1 MISVLI
7 PTYGRPE
14 RLAATLESIARTG
27 LDDKDV
33 EVFVRICVEDPCRAA
48 YKALAMPVSLKCLFV
63 YEKNAQNYGQ
73 GIEVLRQFATGDILM
88 AASDDVLFRTPGW
101 HLTVEEA
108 FAAVPDRLLVAY
120 ANDGRGRRKPE
131 HPIVSRRWIDTLGYF
146 MRTEFRHFCVDQWIQ
161 ELAEDIGRLQYLDQV
176 ITEHMHVKYGKA
188 AMDDTYAMVR
198 GNTRTS
204 EADNALYATLAPQRA
219 ADLRKLLDAMQA

>member
-14 RLAATLESIARTG
+14 RLAQVLTSIRNTVAGVQSVEVLVRVAME
-27 LDDKDV
+27 DPRADEYADV
-33 EVFVRICVEDPCRAA
+33 ELPAGLRAHPLTLQGCKRFGA
-48 YKALAMPVSLKCLFV
+48 
-63 YEKNAQNYGQ
+63 
-73 GIEVLRQFATGDILM
+73 GIETLRKFTEADILM

-101 HLTVEEA
+101 DLQVEAA

-120 ANDGRGRRKPE
+120 GNDGRGRRKPE
-131 HPIVSRRWIDTLGYF
+131 HPIVSRRWVDTLGYF

-161 ELAEDIGRLQYLDQV
+161 ELAESVGRLQYLEHV
-176 ITEHMHVKYGKA
+176 VVEHMHAKYSKA

-219 ADLRKLLDAMQA
+219 ADLQKLKDALAA

>member
-14 RLAATLESIARTG
+14 RLAQTLESIADTISFA
-27 LDDKDV
+27 DAV
-33 EVFVRICVEDPCRAA
+33 EVMIRVCVEDDRADEYA
-48 YKALAMPVSLKCLFV
+48 DVEFPFGL
-63 YEKNAQNYGQ
+63 NAVMLTVEGHRTFGA
-73 GIEVLRQFATGDILM
+73 GIEYLRTVATGDILM

-101 HLTVEEA
+101 DREVEAA

-120 ANDGRGRRKPE
+120 CNDGRGRRKPE

-204 EADNALYATLAPQRA
+204 EADNALYQTLAPQRA